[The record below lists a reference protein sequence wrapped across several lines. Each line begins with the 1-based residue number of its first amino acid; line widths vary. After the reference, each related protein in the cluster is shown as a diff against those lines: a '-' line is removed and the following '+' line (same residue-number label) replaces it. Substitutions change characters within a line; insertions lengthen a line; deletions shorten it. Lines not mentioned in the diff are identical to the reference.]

1 MKARIEDN
9 VVYSPY
15 PNIEIP
21 VCSFYTL
28 AKERFLTESDKVALV
43 GDGKSLTRAEVLARM
58 ERYAVGL
65 QQHGVLPGD
74 RICIHLNNKVDN
86 LLVMYG
92 CTLAGATV
100 VLAKTSL
107 TEGELRYQAED
118 SDCTHIITEEQ
129 YADKARAA
137 VSNMKMKV
145 AISAGTIRPPTLPC
159 DRRQASSA
167 AKPYLR
173 RGRKDVV
180 VARSGGHSAESCPA
194 GSGTGMATIATAT
207 PNDAP
212 ACIGRNDQPA
222 MVRATTQATTTG
234 NHATTEA
241 AILSAQLVSN
251 EEIATDLA
259 KGQSTEADD
268 NISEATESC
277 LDEDLRDAHPF
288 ITVNYKKQQSQGI
301 PVSFS
306 HRNVVLACKPECIG
320 NRGISRDKGK
330 KLLDVRITR
339 DGSILALAAALE
351 GANRLLVTTTSM
363 GMSVEPKVPASYS
376 RNVGGIKNIPLEHSD
391 AELLDYLKDM
401 GVISVRRR
409 SSRRQ
414 NENGEV

>member
-1 MKARIEDN
+1 MKARIEEN

-28 AKERFLTESDKVALV
+28 AKERFLAESDKVALV

-92 CTLAGATV
+92 CVLAGATV

-107 TEGELRYQAED
+107 TE
-118 SDCTHIITEEQ
+118 
-129 YADKARAA
+129 
-137 VSNMKMKV
+137 
-145 AISAGTIRPPTLPC
+145 AISAGTIRPPTVPC

-180 VARSGGHSAESCPA
+180 VARSSGHSAESCPA

-207 PNDAP
+207 PNGALGR
-212 ACIGRNDQPA
+212 IGRNDQPA

-241 AILSAQLVSN
+241 AIPSAQLVTN
-251 EEIATDLA
+251 EDIATDLA

-268 NISEATESC
+268 NIPEATESC
-277 LDEDLRDAHPF
+277 
-288 ITVNYKKQQSQGI
+288 
-301 PVSFS
+301 
-306 HRNVVLACKPECIG
+306 
-320 NRGISRDKGK
+320 
-330 KLLDVRITR
+330 
-339 DGSILALAAALE
+339 
-351 GANRLLVTTTSM
+351 
-363 GMSVEPKVPASYS
+363 
-376 RNVGGIKNIPLEHSD
+376 
-391 AELLDYLKDM
+391 
-401 GVISVRRR
+401 
-409 SSRRQ
+409 
-414 NENGEV
+414 